1 MASGRLPDNSAPDK
15 SGSGATGS
23 LAMVGRSPGSVPLC
37 TARLAALGSGQD
49 EPFHRVGEALV
60 LIRGSNTTGGSLDLM
75 ARVTHGDA
83 ESRAG
88 EHEHVVGLVADRGDL
103 FRRDLVG
110 LREVPDHD
118 ALVGL
123 GMGDIGVVRL

>member
-1 MASGRLPDNSAPDK
+1 MRDKPDRRPAS
-15 SGSGATGS
+15 S
-23 LAMVGRSPGSVPLC
+23 LVQLWHSLVVV
-37 TARLAALGSGQD
+37 LAASGSGQD
-49 EPFHRVGEALV
+49 KPFHRVGEALV

-88 EHEHVVGLVADRGDL
+88 EHEHVVGLVADRCDL
-103 FRRDLVG
+103 FRRDLVS
-110 LREVPDHD
+110 LREVSDHG

-123 GMGDIGVVRL
+123 GVSDVGVV